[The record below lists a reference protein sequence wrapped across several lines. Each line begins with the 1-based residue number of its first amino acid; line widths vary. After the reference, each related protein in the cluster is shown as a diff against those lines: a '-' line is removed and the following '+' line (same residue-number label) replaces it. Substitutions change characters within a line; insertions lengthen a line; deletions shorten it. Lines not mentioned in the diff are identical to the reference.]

1 MKKFGVIVLAIV
13 CGIVLFTFAK
23 ADFMSN
29 KYYGVFIGIRKEDGM
44 KLNNYEVLVL
54 EPTEFNKDDIKKL
67 HEKNKKIY
75 LNFHNLFT
83 GRNLIMAN
91 SVNNL
96 SITKKENLK
105 YIKADPKYFSGEA
118 EFAILPQIDISKDSV
133 AIVDFEVGV
142 VNNWHSHSKG
152 QYLYITEGEGR
163 VQEWGKEIQ
172 YVKKGDV
179 VWIPAD
185 VKHWHGAGETTSM
198 SHLVITS
205 DTENNTTTWFEKVE
219 LNEKTTE
226 ERLKISIE
234 KHKQNTSLTEKQL
247 AIVSIAANTA
257 KGDLNKLKVA
267 LNKGL
272 DKGLTINEIR
282 EILNHQYAY
291 IGFPRALNGM
301 ITLNQVLEERK
312 VNGKKDIEGK
322 VPTNKGDINYYEY
335 GTETLSI
342 LSQRDSSGLLQ
353 NFDGVDYALK
363 AHLFGYLFSRDNLK
377 YVNRELTT
385 VSTISTIAGGESQLA
400 SHVNLISNLGI
411 KKSDL
416 EKVVNI
422 LNKEVD
428 SDSSNRL
435 KGVVEK

>member
-1 MKKFGVIVLAIV
+1 MKK
-13 CGIVLFTFAK
+13 
-23 ADFMSN
+23 
-29 KYYGVFIGIRKEDGM
+29 
-44 KLNNYEVLVL
+44 
-54 EPTEFNKDDIKKL
+54 IKKYIL
-67 HEKNKKIY
+67 TFIIF
-75 LNFHNLFT
+75 LLGGNLV
-83 GRNLIMAN
+83 MAN
-91 SVNNL
+91 SVNNM

-142 VNNWHSHSKG
+142 VNNWHSHSKR

-185 VKHWHGAGETTSM
+185 VKHWHGAG
-198 SHLVITS
+198 
-205 DTENNTTTWFEKVE
+205 DTTTWFEKVE
-219 LNEKTTE
+219 LNEKPTE

-257 KGDLNKLKVA
+257 KGDLDKLKVA

-301 ITLNQVLEERK
+301 LTLNKVLEERK

-363 AHLFGYLFSRDNLK
+363 AHLFGYLFSRDNLN

-385 VSTISTIAGGESQLA
+385 VSTISTISGGEAQLA

>member
-1 MKKFGVIVLAIV
+1 MKK
-13 CGIVLFTFAK
+13 
-23 ADFMSN
+23 
-29 KYYGVFIGIRKEDGM
+29 
-44 KLNNYEVLVL
+44 
-54 EPTEFNKDDIKKL
+54 IKKYIL
-67 HEKNKKIY
+67 TFIIF
-75 LNFHNLFT
+75 LL
-83 GRNLIMAN
+83 GGNLIMAN

-142 VNNWHSHSKG
+142 VNNWHLHSKG

-198 SHLVITS
+198 SHLVITP

-219 LNEKTTE
+219 LNEKPTE

-301 ITLNQVLEERK
+301 LTLNKVLEERK

-363 AHLFGYLFSRDNLK
+363 AHLFGYLFSRDNLN

-385 VSTISTIAGGESQLA
+385 VSTISTISGGEAQLA
-400 SHVNLISNLGI
+400 SHVNLITNLGI

>member
-1 MKKFGVIVLAIV
+1 
-13 CGIVLFTFAK
+13 
-23 ADFMSN
+23 
-29 KYYGVFIGIRKEDGM
+29 
-44 KLNNYEVLVL
+44 
-54 EPTEFNKDDIKKL
+54 
-67 HEKNKKIY
+67 
-75 LNFHNLFT
+75 
-83 GRNLIMAN
+83 
-91 SVNNL
+91 
-96 SITKKENLK
+96 
-105 YIKADPKYFSGEA
+105 
-118 EFAILPQIDISKDSV
+118 
-133 AIVDFEVGV
+133 
-142 VNNWHSHSKG
+142 
-152 QYLYITEGEGR
+152 
-163 VQEWGKEIQ
+163 
-172 YVKKGDV
+172 
-179 VWIPAD
+179 
-185 VKHWHGAGETTSM
+185 M
-198 SHLVITS
+198 SHLVITP
-205 DTENNTTTWFEKVE
+205 DTENNTTTWFEKVK
-219 LNEKTTE
+219 LNEKPTE
-226 ERLKISIE
+226 ERLKTSIE
-234 KHKQNTSLTEKQL
+234 THKQNTSLTEKQL

-301 ITLNQVLEERK
+301 LTLNKVLEERK

-363 AHLFGYLFSRDNLK
+363 AHLFGYLFSRDNLN

-385 VSTISTIAGGESQLA
+385 VSTISTISGGEAQLA